1 MHDNENNK
9 LKFTIV
15 TCTYN
20 SAKFLKENISSVEN
34 QDYKYFEHLF
44 IDAFSTDGTVNI
56 IKDYQLRYPDKVRLI
71 QQEPKGISNA
81 MNLGIKNAKG
91 EIIIHLHSDDYFY
104 INHVLSLVDKI
115 FGNGSAMV
123 VVGNCIYKK
132 DDGLHSIWPKNRFV
146 LWLFYKFMG
155 AYLFFRNGI
164 PHPST
169 FIKKEVFERRGKFL
183 ENLKVVMDYEMWF
196 RLLKKEKFVFI
207 KDFLSVYRAHGATVS
222 GIYAEAGKKE
232 IIGIYKKYRKQ
243 YFLEFII
250 SIIII
255 KPIVNI
261 RNMIKR
267 MLSS

>member
-56 IKDYQLRYPDKVRLI
+56 IKDYQLRHPDKVRLI
-71 QQEPKGISNA
+71 KQEPKGISNA
-81 MNLGIKNAKG
+81 MNVGIKNSKG
-91 EIIIHLHSDDYFY
+91 EIIVHLHSDDYFY
-104 INHVLSLVDKI
+104 NNHVLSLVDKI
-115 FGNGSAMV
+115 FGNGSTMV

-132 DDGLHSIWPKNRFV
+132 DDGFHTIWPKNRFV
-146 LWLFYKFMG
+146 FWLFCKFMG

-164 PHPST
+164 PHPAT
-169 FIKKEVFERRGKFL
+169 FIKKEVFGRRGMFL
-183 ENLKVVMDYEMWF
+183 ENLKVVMDYELWF

-207 KDFLSVYRAHGATVS
+207 KDFLSVYRAHSTTVS
-222 GIYAEAGKKE
+222 GTYAETGKKE
-232 IIGIYKKYRKQ
+232 VIGIFKKYRKQ

-250 SIIII
+250 SVIII
-255 KPIVNI
+255 KPIINI
-261 RNMIKR
+261 RNLIK
-267 MLSS
+267 SWFSK